1 MSFYPSFSSLMEY
14 RHILGKDLTP
24 LDSMAVERRPDAKI
38 PVEFMGSSWG
48 STAEILDPLLNPLNM
63 QK

>member
-1 MSFYPSFSSLMEY
+1 MEY